1 MCKKSQKNYL
11 AAKSLERFR
20 YCILHTIQYDR
31 LSTNSKRKKRKTH
44 FLEDDDAFP
53 PAATEALL
61 RRFFPAII
69 YLQQHTQTLAM
80 RMEEW
85 NSLVDNVFS
94 LWRASPNY
102 FLL

>member
-11 AAKSLERFR
+11 AANPLNDSGM
-20 YCILHTIQYDR
+20 LHTIR
-31 LSTNSKRKKRKTH
+31 SSFTNSKRKRKTH

-69 YLQQHTQTLAM
+69 STTAYTNPSY
-80 RMEEW
+80 E
-85 NSLVDNVFS
+85 NG
-94 LWRASPNY
+94 
-102 FLL
+102 

>member
-1 MCKKSQKNYL
+1 MIPVLYATYN
-11 AAKSLERFR
+11 
-20 YCILHTIQYDR
+20 TIVFPR
-31 LSTNSKRKKRKTH
+31 TRKEERKTH

-61 RRFFPAII
+61 RRFFPAIL

-94 LWRASPNY
+94 LVVESKSQLFFIVMIVGP
-102 FLL
+102 FSFSF

>member
-11 AAKSLERFR
+11 AANPWNDSGM
-20 YCILHTIQYDR
+20 LHTIR
-31 LSTNSKRKKRKTH
+31 SSFTNSKKKKRKTH

-69 YLQQHTQTLAM
+69 YIY
-80 RMEEW
+80 
-85 NSLVDNVFS
+85 NSIHK
-94 LWRASPNY
+94 P
-102 FLL
+102 